1 MDKMHKFHSMGYYH
15 SCNLSFCQSNTANL
29 TGYSSQCEKRV
40 EHIHSTLPKQP
51 IYLREK
57 RSLAGRA
64 KMSAILA
71 CIVGGAAARPQFG
84 PSYELPP
91 AYCPAYP
98 ATRALSQTNSNQHQ
112 QEQLRSAEPGRVG
125 FAVALASY
133 GIYQYYRVGMAVSA
147 KAFSLALKLRTK
159 RRGWTESQAGG
170 YAVQLLIRERVRIA
184 FKGNLHSILV

>member
-1 MDKMHKFHSMGYYH
+1 MHIAQVSLYISHATSPFVRATQQIS
-15 SCNLSFCQSNTANL
+15 LSIL
-29 TGYSSQCEKRV
+29 VIVKKRV

-91 AYCPAYP
+91 AYCHAYP
-98 ATRALSQTNSNQHQ
+98 ATRAYPSQTNSKQHQ
-112 QEQLRSAEPGRVG
+112 QEQLATAEPSRVG
-125 FAVALASY
+125 SALLQRQLA
-133 GIYQYYRVGMAVSA
+133 MVSTSIIGQGWPCRLRR
-147 KAFSLALKLRTK
+147 SL
-159 RRGWTESQAGG
+159 
-170 YAVQLLIRERVRIA
+170 
-184 FKGNLHSILV
+184 LH